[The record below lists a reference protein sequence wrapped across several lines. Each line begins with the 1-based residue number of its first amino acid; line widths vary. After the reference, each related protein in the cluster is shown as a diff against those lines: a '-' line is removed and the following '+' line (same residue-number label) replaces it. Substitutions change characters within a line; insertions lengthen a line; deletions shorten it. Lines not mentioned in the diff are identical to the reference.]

1 MNNDQPMHIKLKVD
15 NEIKIKDLMVKVAQI
30 REVNID
36 ISLKYTE
43 LTVF

>member
-1 MNNDQPMHIKLKVD
+1 MHIKLKVD

-43 LTVF
+43 LAVF

>member
-1 MNNDQPMHIKLKVD
+1 MHIKLKVD